1 MNVKKWILASIF
13 ISWVV
18 FPVAAQD
25 SVIQFSVAEAREYAV
40 KHNRELQNAKQ
51 DVHIAEEQYKAARGQ
66 GLPQVNG
73 TLDYMTNF
81 NYEAELEFGSDDQT
95 STPDIDFTVL
105 DQGDMEIMKLL
116 NSMTSTGPTTI
127 KMTDQSSAKIQ
138 VSQLIFG
145 GQYWVGLATA
155 RIGRQLAQQNV
166 EITELDV
173 RESIANTYYM
183 ILVTEQIID
192 VLNQNIDNL
201 EEIKQHTQ
209 NMYKAG
215 LAEEVDVDQI
225 SISQSQLE
233 NQKKAMERNLNLT
246 YHMLHFQMGLD
257 YDQEIELT
265 DSLDALM
272 GNLEISTKLA
282 ISFDPAQNPQLRIM
296 ETKEAMQEKQIEM
309 EKWAYAPRLT
319 GFYTY
324 TEKIM
329 TSGFDLNPRNAA
341 GLNLSIPIF
350 SSGVR
355 KANLDKARI
364 ELDKAQRQKEML
376 KEQLLMQNNQLR
388 YELTNAFEN
397 YQTQKENVKV
407 ARRVLE
413 NVQNKYKQGLASS
426 LDLTQANSN
435 YLEAESNYL
444 NAARELMQAN
454 LKLEKLYDQL

>member
-1 MNVKKWILASIF
+1 MNVKKLILL
-13 ISWVV
+13 VV
-18 FPVAAQD
+18 CPCVILPLYAQEA
-25 SVIQFSVAEAREYAV
+25 VMQFSVSEAQEYAV
-40 KHNRELQNAKQ
+40 KHNRELQNVRE
-51 DVHIAEEQYKAARGQ
+51 DVNIADEQYKAARGQ
-66 GLPQVNG
+66 GLPQISG
-73 TLDYMTNF
+73 KLDYMTNF
-81 NYEAELEFGSDDQT
+81 NYEAELEFGSSDQS
-95 STPDIDFTVL
+95 STPDVDFSLL
-105 DQGDMEIMKLL
+105 DEGDYEIMKVLE
-116 NSMTSTGPTTI
+116 SMTSTGPTTI
-127 KMTDQSSAKIQ
+127 KMTDQANAQIQ

-155 RIGRQLAQQNV
+155 KIGRQLAQQNV
-166 EITELDV
+166 NITELDV

-183 ILVTEQIID
+183 ILVTEQIVD
-192 VLNQNIDNL
+192 VLNKNIDNL

-225 SISQSQLE
+225 SISQSQLD

-272 GNLEISTKLA
+272 DDLEISTKLA
-282 ISFDPAQNPQLRIM
+282 VSFEPAQNPQYQIM
-296 ETKEAMQEKQIEM
+296 ETQEAMQEKQIEM

-329 TSGFDLNPRNAA
+329 TTGFDLNPKNAA

-388 YELTNAFEN
+388 YELTNALEN
-397 YQTQKENVKV
+397 YQTQKDNVKV

-413 NVQNKYKQGLASS
+413 NVQNKYTQGLASS

>member
-1 MNVKKWILASIF
+1 MNVKKWILVGVFAS
-13 ISWVV
+13 WLM
-18 FPVAAQD
+18 FPLSAQD
-25 SVIQFSVAEAREYAV
+25 SVMQFSVNEAREYAV
-40 KHNRELQNAKQ
+40 KHNRELQNAKK

-66 GLPQVNG
+66 GLPQVSG
-73 TLDYMTNF
+73 KLDYMTNF
-81 NYEAELEFGSDDQT
+81 NYEAELNFGSDDES
-95 STPDIDFTVL
+95 STPDLDYTLF
-105 DQGDMEIMKLL
+105 DQGDFEILKLL
-116 NSMTSTGPTTI
+116 ESMSSSGPTTI
-127 KMTDQSSAKIQ
+127 KMTDQSNAQLQ

-145 GQYWVGLATA
+145 GQYWVGLKTA
-155 RIGRQLAQQNV
+155 NIARELARQNV
-166 EITELDV
+166 TLTELDV
-173 RESIANTYYM
+173 KESIENTYYM
-183 ILVTEQIID
+183 ILITEKILD
-192 VLNQNIDNL
+192 VLNKNIDNL
-201 EEIKQHTQ
+201 DDIKEHTK
-209 NMYKAG
+209 NMYQAG

-233 NQKKAMERNLNLT
+233 NQKRAMERNVRLT

-272 GNLEISTKLA
+272 ENLEISTKLA
-282 ISFDPAQNPQLRIM
+282 TSFDPAQHPQYQLL
-296 ETKEAMQEKQIEM
+296 ETQQKLQEKQIDM
-309 EKWAYAPRLT
+309 KKWAYGPTIT

-329 TSGFDLNPRNAA
+329 ISGFDLNPRNAA

-355 KANLDKARI
+355 KANLDKAKI
-364 ELDKAQRQKEML
+364 ELDKAKRTKEMV

-388 YELTNAFEN
+388 FDLTNAFEN

-407 ARRVLE
+407 AKRVLDNIE
-413 NVQNKYKQGLASS
+413 NKYKHGLASS

-444 NAARELMQAN
+444 NAAMELMQAN
-454 LKLEKLYDQL
+454 LKLEKLYNQL

>member
-1 MNVKKWILASIF
+1 MMDIKKLILIMFAQGAF
-13 ISWVV
+13 LVV
-18 FPVAAQD
+18 SAQD
-25 SVIQFSVAEAREYAV
+25 SVMQFSVAEAREYAV

-81 NYEAELEFGSDDQT
+81 NYEAELEFGSSDQ
-95 STPDIDFTVL
+95 SSSPDIDFTVL
-105 DQGDMEIMKLL
+105 DQGDMEILKLL

-127 KMTDQSSAKIQ
+127 KMTDQSSAKVQ

-145 GQYWVGLATA
+145 GQYWVGLKTA
-155 RIGRQLAQQNV
+155 KIAKDMARQNV
-166 EITELDV
+166 ALTELDV
-173 RESIANTYYM
+173 KESIENTYYM
-183 ILVTEQIID
+183 ILVTENILD
-192 VLNQNIDNL
+192 VLNKNIENL
-201 EEIKQHTQ
+201 EKIKQHTK
-209 NMYKAG
+209 NMYQSG

-225 SISQSQLE
+225 SITQSKLE
-233 NQKKAMERNLNLT
+233 NQIRAMERNARLT

-282 ISFDPAQNPQLRIM
+282 ISFDPAHHPQYQLL
-296 ETKEAMQEKQIEM
+296 ETQQKLQEKHIDM
-309 EKWAYAPRLT
+309 EKWAYGPTLT

-329 TSGFDLNPRNAA
+329 TSGFDMNPRNAA

-364 ELDKAQRQKEML
+364 ELDKAKRTKNMV

-397 YQTQKENVKV
+397 YQTQKENVNV
-407 ARRVLE
+407 ALRVLE
-413 NVQNKYKQGLASS
+413 NVQNKYKQGLSSS

-444 NAARELMQAN
+444 NAAMELMQAN
-454 LKLEKLYDQL
+454 LKLEKLYNQL